1 MTDTK
6 DVGGR
11 PRYPERL
18 IPTMISLTRAQRQRA
33 SALGGGKGMAAGVR
47 LLLDGDLAAE
57 VAQLRVRVAE
67 LEAVLDQTIEKLKEL
82 SK

>member
-33 SALGGGKGMAAGVR
+33 SALGGGKGKMAAGVR

-57 VAQLRVRVAE
+57 VARLRARVAE
-67 LEAVLDQTIEKLKEL
+67 LEAAIAKLVKEVQ
-82 SK
+82 